1 MTLLAGWPSRNVT
14 VYFHISIHKT
24 SYTESTF
31 ISQEIR
37 KQERIETIYQ
47 FLIKQLYWLCIR
59 LSHINSLSFVLKTHK
74 FLRFTWLWR
83 QCQGGTVE
91 SVRAYVFVVCSKW
104 DFELLLFVI
113 QSAIISYEV
122 VFSLTNRIILEI
134 EIPSYCFGLKERRIE
149 WTIPNSVCIHISIS
163 ELTYFCK
170 GDLPLARLK

>member
-37 KQERIETIYQ
+37 KPERIETIYQ

-91 SVRAYVFVVCSKW
+91 SVRAYVFAVCSKW

-122 VFSLTNRIILEI
+122 VFSN
-134 EIPSYCFGLKERRIE
+134 F
-149 WTIPNSVCIHISIS
+149 
-163 ELTYFCK
+163 ELY
-170 GDLPLARLK
+170 LRLKYQVIVLDWKKGGLNGQSRILFVYTSQSLNWLIFVKEIYLWQD